1 MRKQSLLPVDVL
13 LNSLF
18 RDLGISERIRIETLR
33 RKWFNIFADPLSSH
47 TAPADLKDGKLVIAV
62 DSPAW
67 LQHLKF
73 LKKELSE
80 KLKPHG
86 IKDIKL
92 KLGSVHIDRECQMPG
107 ELAPPE
113 SFRELNDEDI
123 ARIDH
128 AMARIE
134 DGELKDVIKQAMEKA
149 ARRKLRD

>member
-1 MRKQSLLPVDVL
+1 MRKQSLLPVDAL

-33 RKWFNIFADPLSSH
+33 RKWCSIFAEPLSSH

-73 LKKELSE
+73 LKREISD
-80 KLKPHG
+80 KLKAHG

-92 KLGSVHIDRECQMPG
+92 KLGSVHIDNEHQMPG
-107 ELAPPE
+107 KLASPE
-113 SFRELNDEDI
+113 FFRELTDEDI

-128 AMARIE
+128 TMSGIE

-149 ARRKLRD
+149 TRRKLRD